1 MAALPRSNSFEG
13 RKALPKTSSFDDV
26 TFMQAAMNDTFM
38 KGSDDIKACL
48 ETLILAK
55 GEEAITAADKLSA
68 LIVAAGVRS
77 FTECNVVETLK
88 KMLGDRDTSEAALR
102 AISSICD
109 NVGGR
114 AEPFMVPFLPNVL
127 SAVAD
132 KKSKEVR
139 DAAEDAGVAIIC
151 ICSVQASKNLQSFL
165 FAGIAETNWQTK
177 MWSLRL
183 LGQFAEQADAPF
195 SRTLYQ
201 VIPVVSSAMWDTK
214 KEVKQAAKDATLQA
228 LKTCQNKDIR
238 PFIPAVIE
246 AIENPSEVAETLHK
260 LSSTVFVQSVDN
272 PALSIAVPILMRG
285 CQEKKTESKRRV
297 CVIADNMCKLI
308 DYAHEA
314 TTFLPELAPAIARL
328 AEEMSDP
335 EARQVATKCLKTLR
349 NIEES
354 AAAFEANKT
363 MEPDQVLAIINDAIK
378 AQVVDKWSAFL
389 STDNA
394 MRMTLEYMAVMI
406 SGMIA
411 GMLFDEEDWKYQAV
425 CPYLAPFM
433 AEAEAVAVYK
443 AVYNQCYLSCV
454 PKETQEDEHEDGED
468 LCNCEFSLGYGA
480 KILLNNTRLH
490 LKRGKRYGV
499 CGHNGCGKST
509 LMKAIANGQVEN
521 FPPPDVLKTIYVEH
535 DIQGDLSDYNLL
547 DYVQFLCPDIPKDVI
562 YKKLIEFGF
571 AEDKKSP
578 ACIHSCISGLSGGWK
593 MKLALC
599 RAILQDADI
608 LLLDEPT
615 NHLDVKNVAWLEE
628 FLVSQTHKTSMIIS
642 HDSGFLDRVTTHIIH
657 YEDNRKLKNYKGNLA
672 MFVKR
677 VPRAKTYY
685 ELSEENLSFTFPEPG
700 LLDGVKSK
708 GKAIIKM
715 DKCTYQYPTK
725 DVPTVFDITLQA
737 SLNSRVAVIGPNGAG
752 KSTLI
757 KMFCGEAKPGK
768 GTVWRHQ
775 NMRIAFV
782 QQHAFHHLEKH
793 LDESPNEYIQW
804 RYSSGEDRESLES
817 EDKKITKDEEANM
830 QKVQVIRDEEGNVI
844 KAIIEA
850 LRSRRKT
857 KRSYEYEV
865 KWLNKSEEH
874 NTYIG
879 REKLEEMGWAKMVQR
894 LDQQEALRAGLAA
907 RPLTTKFV
915 EKQLGDMGLEAEF
928 ATHSRVRGLSG
939 GQKVKVVIA
948 GCMWNNP
955 HILVMDEPTN
965 YLDRDSLGALA
976 GAIRKYGGGVV
987 LISHNREFT
996 NNICPE
1002 RWVVDSGRLHR
1013 EGEVPVDEKIDSNQE
1028 VADTVMDSLG
1038 NEIKVKKE
1046 KILTAR
1052 EKKKLEKKRVKC
1064 LKSQLATHFT
1074 III

>member
-1 MAALPRSNSFEG
+1 MSEGGVKGSAEIKAALDALKG
-13 RKALPKTSSFDDV
+13 TTGDDAVDKAEK
-26 TFMQAAMNDTFM
+26 
-38 KGSDDIKACL
+38 
-48 ETLILAK
+48 LA
-55 GEEAITAADKLSA
+55 ELVSA
-68 LIVAAGVRS
+68 GGVRA
-77 FTECNVVETLK
+77 FCECGVVEGLK
-88 KMLGDRDTSEAALR
+88 AMLGDRATSEAAFR
-102 AISSICD
+102 AITALCQ
-109 NVGGR
+109 VMTFK

-127 SAVAD
+127 SGVAD

-139 DAAEDAGVAIIC
+139 EAAEEAGPCIIA
-151 ICSVQASKNLQSFL
+151 ICSAQASKNVQPFL

-183 LGQFAEQADAPF
+183 LGQFAEQSESPF
-195 SRTLYQ
+195 ARTLYQ
-201 VIPVVSSAMWDTK
+201 VVPIVSAAMWDTK

-228 LKTCQNKDIR
+228 LETCQNRDIR

-246 AIENPSEVAETLHK
+246 AIENPAEVPETLHK

-285 CQEKKTESKRRV
+285 TQEKKIESKRRV

-314 TTFLPELAPAIARL
+314 TTFMPELMPAIARL

-335 EARQVATKCLKTLR
+335 EARQMANKALKTLK

-354 AAAFEANKT
+354 AASFEAAKT
-363 MEPDQVLAIINDAIK
+363 MEPEQVVKIIQDAIK
-378 AQVVDKWSAFL
+378 ATVADNWSKWL
-389 STDNA
+389 STDNSV
-394 MRMTLEYMAVMI
+394 RMSIEYAGVLL

-411 GMLFDEEDWKYQAV
+411 GMLFSEDDWKFQGL
-425 CPYLAPFM
+425 CPYLAPYMSETESQEVCKIVFK
-433 AEAEAVAVYK
+433 ECYK
-443 AVYNQCYLSCV
+443 SCV
-454 PKETQEDEHEDGED
+454 PKETQEDEHEEGED

-521 FPPPDVLKTIYVEH
+521 FPPPEQLKTVYVEH
-535 DIQGDLSDYNLL
+535 DIQGDLSDLNLI
-547 DYVQFLCPDIPKDVI
+547 DYVCALCPDIPRDTVFAE
-562 YKKLIEFGF
+562 LIKFGF
-571 AEDKKSP
+571 VEDPKAP

-599 RAILQDADI
+599 RAILQNADI

-615 NHLDVKNVAWLEE
+615 NHLDVANVAWLEN
-628 FLVSQTHKTSMIIS
+628 FLVSQDQKTSMIIS

-672 MFVKR
+672 AFVKR

-715 DKCTYQYPTK
+715 DKCTFTYPTK
-725 DVPTVFDITLQA
+725 KDPTVIDITLQA

-757 KMFCGEAKPGK
+757 KMFCGESKPQT

-793 LDESPNEYIQW
+793 LDSTPNEYIQW
-804 RYSSGEDRESLES
+804 RYSSGEDREGLEQ
-817 EDKKITKDEEANM
+817 EGKKVTEEE
-830 QKVQVIRDEEGNVI
+830 QKKMEEVKTIRDEDGNVI
-844 KAIIEA
+844 KAVVEA

-865 KWLNKSEEH
+865 KWLNKSEDA
-874 NTYIG
+874 NTWLS
-879 REKLEEMGWAKMVQR
+879 REKLEELGFAKMVQR

-928 ATHSRVRGLSG
+928 ATHSRIRGLSG

-1002 RWVVDSGRLHR
+1002 RWVVEAGRLHR
-1013 EGEVPVDEKIDSNQE
+1013 EGEVPTDEKID
-1028 VADTVMDSLG
+1028 VDGAKGPDTVMDSLG

-1046 KILTAR
+1046 KVLTAR
-1052 EKKKLEKKRVKC
+1052 EKKKLEKKRAARRAQG
-1064 LKSQLATHFT
+1064 LPTDSEED
-1074 III
+1074 